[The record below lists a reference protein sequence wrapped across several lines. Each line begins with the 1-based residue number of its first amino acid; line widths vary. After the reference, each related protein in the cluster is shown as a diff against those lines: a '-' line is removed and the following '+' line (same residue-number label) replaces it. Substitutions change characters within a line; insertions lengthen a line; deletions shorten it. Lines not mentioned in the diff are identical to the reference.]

1 MLMMG
6 QAQATGDNGD
16 EADCGDGE
24 CDEFGDVSCA
34 AVLCFGRLDDLRYE
48 DCVEHAACYED
59 VDEVG

>member
-6 QAQATGDNGD
+6 QAQATVI
-16 EADCGDGE
+16 ADVHAGGDGE
-24 CDEFGDVSCA
+24 GDEFGDVSCA
-34 AVLCFGRLDDLRYE
+34 AVLCFGCLDDLRHE